1 MAALIDRDTNAQP
14 TSNPTKDP
22 EKPAIGE
29 ENKPQDGRQ
38 QYNYQVLEKA
48 VAESNGKSNHYI
60 SPSDAIMSP
69 ASQKLSGF
77 KQRQIDKQGAKAPAA
92 RTLFARNVS
101 GSASGFEDVDAG
113 GEKQ

>member
-1 MAALIDRDTNAQP
+1 MKLSIYFLAYCSQLSTPHIDVQTLFSTNRLHTRLQVNMAALIDRDTNAQP

-48 VAESNGKSNHYI
+48 VAESNG
-60 SPSDAIMSP
+60 
-69 ASQKLSGF
+69 
-77 KQRQIDKQGAKAPAA
+77 
-92 RTLFARNVS
+92 
-101 GSASGFEDVDAG
+101 
-113 GEKQ
+113 

>member
-38 QYNYQVLEKA
+38 QYNYQLLEKA
-48 VAESNGKSNHYI
+48 VAESNG
-60 SPSDAIMSP
+60 PSDAIMSP

-77 KQRQIDKQGAKAPAA
+77 KQRQIDKQ
-92 RTLFARNVS
+92 
-101 GSASGFEDVDAG
+101 
-113 GEKQ
+113 